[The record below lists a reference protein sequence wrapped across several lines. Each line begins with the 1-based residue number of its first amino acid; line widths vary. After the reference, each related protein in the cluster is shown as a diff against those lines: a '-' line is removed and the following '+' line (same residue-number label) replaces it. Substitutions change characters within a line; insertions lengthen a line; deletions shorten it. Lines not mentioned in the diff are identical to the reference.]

1 MAEKLTISKQPSDIP
16 ARNYHLLR
24 EEGLQHIQLFS
35 RKLWTDY
42 NIHDPGVTSLELLSY
57 AITDLGYRISQP
69 LPDLLERSP
78 QEIRE
83 EEEALQAAET
93 EEEKAAIRTLPPFPT
108 ASQVLPNR
116 PVTVDDYRRLLID
129 IPDVRNAWILPDR
142 QVYGIDCERS
152 RLDFLLKWKRQKHRV
167 ELKGLYRV
175 LLELEEDVTAEDTQR
190 RSDLKQQ
197 AWELLQANRNLCED
211 FTGIQLVQQKPFCLC
226 AEIELAADAEIDLTE
241 ARIFRA
247 VQQFLTP
254 PVRFYSLEQLMA
266 KAVPVETIF
275 EGPLLNSGFLA
286 ATELAASQIRQ
297 QINLSDVL
305 QEMMKVEGV
314 QAVRDIVIAPR
325 GAPLP
330 EDEDSW
336 IIPVWQDGQQ
346 ALQPV
351 VSTECS
357 RLVFYKDL
365 LPFRADF
372 ERVETL
378 LEEMEAAEQAGAYP
392 GGDDLPIPAGR
403 YRSSAYQSIQQHYP
417 KTYGIS
423 DSGLPDSASTERK
436 AQARQ
441 LQAKLLFFDQILA
454 NYFAQLGNLR
464 QLFALDPAIGQSYF
478 SQLVEGV
485 TDGEGLYADPSALA
499 EDIQGLTEDEATFL
513 NRRNK
518 FLDHL
523 LARFAENFNEYVW
536 TMYAHSRSN
545 AVSEAARAKR
555 EFLHDYPQ
563 LSANRGGAFNYAL
576 RKELWDTDNISGLSL
591 RLGRLLGIRNVNR
604 RNLAN
609 IKLDIYEERD
619 TDEVKEFR
627 FRIRDDRPDMKEK
640 ILLSSSWKF
649 LDSRAARKEMCR
661 VLGFALN
668 RDNYQPRI
676 AKDGRFYFNLTDG
689 KDDILARRIEYF
701 ETEAERDG
709 ALDHILDLLQDKFS
723 DEGMFLVEH
732 LLLRPSKEIALP
744 KDDGRRTIGPV
755 LPLLNLRTS
764 DRVLPVT
771 NVRSVDLAQPPRTL
785 SLATSAMIRPLE
797 SRLVP
802 EIEPEIFLPICTGGD
817 CSNVKYIDPYSC
829 RISII
834 LPAWPERFANID
846 FRRFAEKTIRQ
857 ETPAHILPKICWV
870 DRKQMAGFEKVY
882 KRWLQVI
889 YGRSRAD
896 KRKAL
901 ADLVKALSNL
911 RSVYPEATL
920 APCDFILDRTVLGRR
935 DG

>member
-1 MAEKLTISKQPSDIP
+1 MAEKLTISKQPSDVP
-16 ARNYHLLR
+16 ARNYQRLR
-24 EEGLQHIQLFS
+24 EEGLQHLQLLS
-35 RKLWTDY
+35 HKLWTDY
-42 NIHDPGVTSLELLSY
+42 NIHDPGVTSLELLCY

-69 LPDLLERSP
+69 LPDLL
-78 QEIRE
+78 
-83 EEEALQAAET
+83 ALPETGEET
-93 EEEKAAIRTLPPFPT
+93 EASFPT
-108 ASQVLPNR
+108 AAQVLPSR
-116 PVTVDDYRRLLID
+116 PVTADDYRRLLID
-129 IPDVRNAWILPDR
+129 IPGIRNAWLLPES
-142 QVYGIDCERS
+142 QQYGINCERS
-152 RLDFLLKWKRQKHRV
+152 RLEFLQKGRLHKNRV

-175 LLELEEDVTAEDTQR
+175 LLELEEDVAAEDSER

-226 AEIELAADAEIDLTE
+226 AEIELAPNAEIDLTE

-254 PVRFYSLEQLMA
+254 PVRFYSLQQLLE
-266 KAVPVETIF
+266 KSVPVETIF
-275 EGPLLNSGFLA
+275 DGPLLQSGFLDA
-286 ATELAASQIRQ
+286 GELAASQIRQ
-297 QINLSDVL
+297 QINLSDIL
-305 QEMMKVEGV
+305 QEMMTVEGV
-314 QAVRDIVIAPR
+314 LAVRDIVIAPS

-336 IIPVWQDGQQ
+336 IVPVWQEGQTP
-346 ALQPV
+346 LQPV
-351 VSTECS
+351 ISVECS

-372 ERVETL
+372 AQVETL
-378 LEEMEAAEQAGAYP
+378 LAQMETAEQASAHP
-392 GGDDLPIPAGR
+392 GSDDLPIPVGR
-403 YRSSAYQSIQQHYP
+403 YRNSGAYQSIQQHYP

-423 DSGLPDSASTERK
+423 DSGLPESASDQRK

-441 LQAKLLFFDQILA
+441 LQAYLLFFDQILA
-454 NYFAQLGNLR
+454 NYFAQLGNVR

-478 SQLVEGV
+478 SQVVAGV
-485 TDGEGLYADPSALA
+485 TDADGLYADPATLA
-499 EDIQGLTEDEATFL
+499 EEIQHLCEDEATFL
-513 NRRNK
+513 KRRNQ

-536 TMYAHSRSN
+536 TMYAHNRSN
-545 AVSEAARAKR
+545 AVAEAARAKR
-555 EFLHDYPQ
+555 EFLRDYPE
-563 LSANRGGAFNYAL
+563 LSANRGGAFNSAL
-576 RKELWDTDNISGLSL
+576 KKELWDTDNISGLSL

-609 IKLDIYEERD
+609 IKLDIYDERD
-619 TDEVKEFR
+619 RVEDDLKEYR
-627 FRIRDDRPDMKEK
+627 FRIRDDRPEMAGK

-649 LDSRAARKEMCR
+649 LDSRNAREEMHR

-668 RDNYQPRI
+668 RENYQLRI

-689 KDDILARRIEYF
+689 EGDILARRIEYF
-701 ETEAERDG
+701 ATEAERDA

-723 DEGMFLVEH
+723 DEGLFLIEH
-732 LLLRPSKEIALP
+732 LLLRPEQESLLP
-744 KDDGRRTIGPV
+744 KKEDGRA
-755 LPLLNLRTS
+755 TS
-764 DRVLPVT
+764 DRVLPVE
-771 NVRSVDLAQPPRTL
+771 NLRASELIQPVVDPAL
-785 SLATSAMIRPLE
+785 
-797 SRLVP
+797 
-802 EIEPEIFLPICTGGD
+802 FLPICTGGD

-834 LPAWPERFANID
+834 LPAWPERFADID

-870 DRKQMAGFEKVY
+870 DRAQMAGFEKVY
-882 KRWLQVI
+882 KRWLQAT
-889 YGRSRAD
+889 YGNSRTNIQT
-896 KRKAL
+896 AL